1 MKLRKLIYLLPV
13 LMVPMISVPILM
25 TSCSDENTKQ
35 ENNNT
40 QGDSNN
46 SNSGDNSTGGG
57 SSDNNTTPPSSGGG
71 SGNGGNNNTGGGGT
85 GSGGSTGD
93 NNGTTSNPIYEKYKE
108 WDGKDV
114 KLIYTDE
121 NNNCVSV
128 LGRIKFYPKEQYFLV
143 VTATTLHYD
152 DLSRIVRIG
161 DIKDDSINPTKVEMY
176 QGFKGKNVKVTF
188 TDNATLSTGNLI
200 DLTNDYVFLGG
211 SGHYGEAYS
220 LPWSVI
226 TKIELNNIDKN
237 QK

>member
-46 SNSGDNSTGGG
+46 SNGGDNSTGGG
-57 SSDNNTTPPSSGGG
+57 SSDNDTTPPTGGG
-71 SGNGGNNNTGGGGT
+71 SNNGGNDNTGGGGT

-93 NNGTTSNPIYEKYKE
+93 DSGTTGNSFYEKYKHL
-108 WDGKDV
+108 DGKDV
-114 KLIYTDE
+114 RLVYSDV
-121 NNNCVSV
+121 NNNANMV
-128 LGRIKFYPKEQYFLV
+128 LGRIKLYPTEEYFLI
-143 VTATTLHYD
+143 VTKDNIFYD
-152 DLSRIVRIG
+152 SFNKIIRLGEIS
-161 DIKDDSINPTKVEMY
+161 DSSITEPTNVEKY

-220 LPWSVI
+220 LP
-226 TKIELNNIDKN
+226 
-237 QK
+237 